1 MWREKTTERFEAV
14 FSSLLMP
21 YVEKWVSGNVVKI
34 KKLGYS
40 LPSSGSLPAQKGIEE
55 RLSVAGGDWT

>member
-1 MWREKTTERFEAV
+1 MWREKTTERFEAA
-14 FSSLLMP
+14 FSSLLTP
-21 YVEKWVSGNVVKI
+21 YVGKCMSWNVVKI

-40 LPSSGSLPAQKGIEE
+40 LPSLGSLPAQKGIEK